1 MISDKVNVINVKVV
15 SGGFENYEVTVNV
28 KEKVLHDFLNY
39 IDKYR
44 REVKDKNNSDIL
56 LGVLWLS
63 VLFVSW

>member
-56 LGVLWLS
+56 LGVL
-63 VLFVSW
+63 